1 MTHISDV
8 QCPVTYGGV
17 SVDNRCTRY
26 AGVTCDFVCTSR
38 YLKSENISD
47 VTCLPHGVWDALSD
61 SLCIRKFNLCVSTA
75 YKN

>member
-61 SLCIRKFNLCVSTA
+61 SLCIRKFNLCVSPA
-75 YKN
+75 CKN